1 MDHGKNIER
10 VDELVKQEPIP
21 FEKSGGDIVTGQEK
35 DRHENEGPE
44 TPELKTLWAAGK
56 TELEEV
62 KKRNTAKNLRGNVA
76 ESGEGAGLTGF
87 PANRQEN
94 LEKINSRKE
103 PGERLGKDNE
113 GEEIE
118 GQGAQKSGL
127 VKKGKNNRRQ
137 EASVK
142 NQGFNFGQ
150 MQVHGAVP
158 FRDGL
163 IWSVP

>member
-1 MDHGKNIER
+1 MDHGKNIEG
-10 VDELVKQEPIP
+10 VDELVKPEPIP

-113 GEEIE
+113 G
-118 GQGAQKSGL
+118 
-127 VKKGKNNRRQ
+127 KKN
-137 EASVK
+137 
-142 NQGFNFGQ
+142 
-150 MQVHGAVP
+150 
-158 FRDGL
+158 
-163 IWSVP
+163 